1 MGLGFDI
8 TVQFNY
14 QHSDVKGSLK
24 NTCVL
29 YNSRV
34 IVFFVCVSFLEIY
47 PHTEFSLSKSGCGIK
62 GRTGWLVSCNLK
74 GSFIGE
80 VAKVKSVA
88 NKNV

>member
-1 MGLGFDI
+1 M
-8 TVQFNY
+8 
-14 QHSDVKGSLK
+14 
-24 NTCVL
+24 L

-34 IVFFVCVSFLEIY
+34 IFFVCVYVSFLEIY
-47 PHTEFSLSKSGCGIK
+47 PHAEFSLSKSGCGIK
-62 GRTGWLVSCNLK
+62 GHSLTGWLVSCNLK

>member
-34 IVFFVCVSFLEIY
+34 IFFFLCVSLFLKY
-47 PHTEFSLSKSGCGIK
+47 THTLSLACQKVDVELKAG
-62 GRTGWLVSCNLK
+62 LV
-74 GSFIGE
+74 G
-80 VAKVKSVA
+80 
-88 NKNV
+88 